1 MEYRELT
8 PEEYAK
14 WPREVEGS
22 EIYNTDNSKVIG
34 AFNENGEIVG
44 SFTLFICAHLE
55 PVWIR
60 EDYRGKGM
68 GMILGR
74 LGNAMK
80 ALCRSMGIQEAY
92 TVVLDTTPVLAKY
105 AEWFGAKRVS
115 GNLYNWKDDQAVAVS
130 KE

>member
-1 MEYRELT
+1 MEYRELS
-8 PEEYAK
+8 PEDYAK
-14 WPREVEGS
+14 WPREVVGTD
-22 EIYNTDNSKVIG
+22 IYNSENSKVIG
-34 AFNENGEIVG
+34 AFNEKGEIVG
-44 SFTLFICAHLE
+44 SFTLFFCAHLE

-60 EDYRGKGM
+60 EDYRGKGI

-80 ALCRSMGIQEAY
+80 ALCRSMGIHEAY
-92 TVVLDTTPVLAKY
+92 TVVLDTTPVLAKF

-115 GNLYNWKDDQAVAVS
+115 GNLYNWKDDQVVAVS